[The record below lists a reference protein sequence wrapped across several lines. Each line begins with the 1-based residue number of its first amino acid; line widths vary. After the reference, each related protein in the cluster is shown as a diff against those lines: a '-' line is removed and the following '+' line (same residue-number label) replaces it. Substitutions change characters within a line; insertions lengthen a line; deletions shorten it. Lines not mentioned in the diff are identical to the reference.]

1 MKGRFFL
8 CGSVKYLDV
17 LRHQNTIPDIL
28 FAVTGGMAVLLDHQQ
43 KADMKKC
50 LKIPIFLVLLVV
62 STAGYAGGGDTIHL
76 TMSDVI
82 RLAQESSPQAVQ
94 ARNTFESAWL
104 SYRSFKAEMLP
115 TLSLSS
121 SPSLNRSANY
131 VTLPDGSEHYA
142 RTNSMRNNLSLDLT
156 QNVWFTGGTISLSGS
171 LSRLDQL
178 GSNPSHT
185 YFAQPLQLSFSQ
197 SLNGYNSYRWSR
209 KTEPIEYRMARKQYA
224 ETMELVASQ
233 AASVFFGLVS
243 AQTDLEIARLNYAA
257 VDTLYTYGLGRYNIG
272 TITENELLQLELNRL
287 NGETSII
294 NSQMSYDDA
303 QDQLRNFLN
312 LSSDTRIEVITD
324 DSIPHF
330 SVPLE
335 QAMELARKNSPDI
348 ESMELSRLNSES
360 NLAYYK
366 SQAGFKASVYL
377 SLGLAQTADELP
389 ESFRNLNDEQ
399 SVRVT
404 VSIPIL
410 DWGRAK
416 GRVRIAQNNLQLT
429 QLRIEQNEVNF
440 EKTVTRTVAQFN
452 LQERQ
457 VDIARRA
464 MQTAQHRY
472 EVARHLY
479 MNGNSTILDLN
490 TAITSKDSA
499 YRGYVSALSRYWQ
512 LYYTIRSL
520 TAYDFMNNEL
530 IEQQIEYGY

>member
-121 SPSLNRSANY
+121 SPSLNRSTNY